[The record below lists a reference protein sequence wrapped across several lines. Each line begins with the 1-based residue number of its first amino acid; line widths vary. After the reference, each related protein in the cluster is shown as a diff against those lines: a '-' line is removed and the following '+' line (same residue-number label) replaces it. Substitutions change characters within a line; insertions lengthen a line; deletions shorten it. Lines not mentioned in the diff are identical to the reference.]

1 MPTDNSPWTNTGFFS
16 VGRACHCWTQYLSN
30 YGRFPHG
37 RNAAICS
44 WRTRFCS
51 MAQNLLAVV
60 SIKTNQFLHAQC
72 IKLFQIPLT
81 DYNFKVCEFNSYL
94 TKITYLVLWRIK
106 RKITILDKLRL
117 YDILF
122 HIESNYF
129 LKSPFTI
136 FSLVLGWRQRV
147 EPPFHTGILVLTT
160 I

>member
-1 MPTDNSPWTNTGFFS
+1 MPTDNSPWTNTFFFP

-30 YGRFPHG
+30 YGRFPHW

-72 IKLFQIPLT
+72 IKLFKFQLLT
-81 DYNFKVCEFNSYL
+81 ITLKYVNSIQ
-94 TKITYLVLWRIK
+94 ITYLILWRIK

-117 YDILF
+117 NDILF

-129 LKSPFTI
+129 
-136 FSLVLGWRQRV
+136 
-147 EPPFHTGILVLTT
+147 
-160 I
+160 